1 MSTGYDYSDP
11 ISWITVINNINEHL
25 HNIEFIKIFNWLYE
39 QIQTLG
45 LWIYK
50 TTNTNSKWI

>member
-11 ISWITVINNINEHL
+11 ISWITVINNTNERL
-25 HNIEFIKIFNWLYE
+25 HNIEFINIFNRLYE
-39 QIQTLG
+39 QIQTWG

-50 TTNTNSKWI
+50 TTNTNS